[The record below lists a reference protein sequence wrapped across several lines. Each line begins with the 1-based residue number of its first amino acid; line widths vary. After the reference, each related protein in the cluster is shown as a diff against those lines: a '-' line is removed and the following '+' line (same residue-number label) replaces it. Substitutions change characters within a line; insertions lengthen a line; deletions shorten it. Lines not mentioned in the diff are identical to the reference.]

1 VFVGEGAEIAAGARI
16 GSLAVIGAGARVAE
30 NAVVESAVVGARA
43 RVGREANISGSI
55 LGDDVEL
62 GAGCDVRALSVVGPG
77 ARIGERNMLDHG
89 IRVAAGEAIAAEALR
104 FT

>member
-1 VFVGEGAEIAAGARI
+1 MAKQGNTINVSTPEFAAKFFRAPVFDEKSQTRLGAQ
-16 GSLAVIGAGARVAE
+16 L
-30 NAVVESAVVGARA
+30 ARA
-43 RVGREANISGSI
+43 
-55 LGDDVEL
+55 DDVEL

-104 FT
+104 FS